1 MYRRTIKQMTAMK
14 AKGSGQN
21 ISATKKKKNMSY
33 PTKLSLKQWWHK
45 DISKRK
51 KKKRLQEY
59 IAKRLAL

>member
-1 MYRRTIKQMTAMK
+1 MTAMK

-33 PTKLSLKQWWHK
+33 PAKLSLKQWWHK

-51 KKKRLQEY
+51 KKKDFKNTLLKDLPY
-59 IAKRLAL
+59 KKY